1 VEQIGAPGLV
11 GDITAGEHADGAGE
25 QKAGDGAARSRHR
38 HVMERH
44 KSGDGKFPEAAPR
57 RRENAEEQEEI
68 EDRRRGEDLAKH
80 LARGQLR
87 VRRALFRMLP
97 LGGSVVPEPP
107 HWAPTARV
115 TATPVRT

>member
-11 GDITAGEHADGAGE
+11 GDITAGE
-25 QKAGDGAARSRHR
+25 QKAGDGATHGRHR

-80 LARGQLR
+80 LARGQFR

-97 LGGSVVPEPP
+97 LGGSVVPEPH